1 MKEKFGTIAGIIL
14 FIFVVAG
21 ILYVSFYKP
30 EDKKNVITEI
40 LIEGNKILSAV
51 DYLKGTDLNDASEY
65 PDLTLQKIKSRIMK
79 HPYLKKA
86 EVQLEGKDK
95 VVITVFEKDF
105 MAVLLTENYPYLITQ
120 NYELIKLESNSDIS
134 KMPVISNAG
143 LTKAEVD
150 SEHAKDSNLFSAL
163 KIIDATK
170 IVSETMLNDLTGIN
184 LRYGGD
190 IVLMFSHIKC
200 PVIFGKGSEGN
211 KIVALYSIW
220 EGLKT
225 QEEPFK
231 NSSYVDL
238 RFNNEIFIG
247 KTES

>member
-1 MKEKFGTIAGIIL
+1 MKEKFGIIAGIVL
-14 FIFVVAG
+14 FIVVVAG
-21 ILYVSFYKP
+21 IFYLSFYKS
-30 EDKKNVITEI
+30 EDKKNVIAEI
-40 LIEGNKILSAV
+40 LIEGNKILPAE
-51 DYLKGTDLNDASEY
+51 DYLKSTDLNDVSEY
-65 PDLTLQKIKSRIMK
+65 STLTLQEIKSRMMK
-79 HPYLKKA
+79 HTYVKKA
-86 EVQLEGKDK
+86 EVHVEGKDK
-95 VVITVFEKDF
+95 VIIRIFEKKF
-105 MAVLLTENYPYLITQ
+105 MAVLLTDNYPYLVTQ
-120 NYELIKLESNSDIS
+120 NFELIKLEPNSEIT

-190 IVLMFSHIKC
+190 IVLTFSHIKC

-225 QEEPFK
+225 REEPFK

-247 KTES
+247 KTKS